1 VDDLKHLHDAFQNAN
16 TAAITQAISGLGGIG
31 KTALAVEYAYRYAK
45 DYTYRFMVNASGT
58 TTLNDDYKRI
68 AEYMGLTLAADA
80 KPEAVIAAVQHWLDN
95 NTGYLM
101 ILDNADFSADYT
113 AKQLQ
118 EFLPHNPQGH
128 LLITSRAQA
137 LPANLNVMANDVLAL
152 GVLSETEA
160 VELLTTRVKGR
171 GAILPTAE
179 QEAALALAKE
189 LGYLALALEQAAAYI
204 ATKNTT
210 FVAYLSLYR
219 KESLRLL
226 EKNKPQVGGYKQ
238 TVATT
243 WNISFDE
250 VAKAEPAAADL
261 LTLCAFLAPENIPDE
276 IVVTAASG
284 EIESIQA
291 FFGNLEDAEV
301 NLARYNEL
309 LEPLMNY
316 SLVAKDEEKATF
328 SLHRLVQAVRK
339 DSLSAPELLQ
349 WAETSVKTVRRA
361 FPSAEFGTWATCE
374 RLITHCQAVIAGY
387 PAANSDRLSLA
398 NLCAWT
404 GYYFNSQGRS
414 AEAEP
419 LFEEALEIFRKALP
433 EGHPDIATSLNNLAL
448 LYKSQGRSAEAEPLY
463 DEALKI
469 CRKALP
475 EGHPDIAT
483 SLNNLALLYKSQGRS
498 AEAEPLYDEALK
510 IWRKA
515 LPEGHP
521 DIATSLNNLALLYK
535 SQGRSAEAE
544 PLYDEALKI
553 RRKALPEGHP
563 DIANSLNNLAELYRG
578 QGRYGEAEPLY
589 DEALAIRRKVLPEGH
604 PDIAV
609 SLNNLA
615 LSYRSQ
621 GRLTRVEPLLVEALE
636 IWRKALPD
644 NHPNIATVL
653 YSLGY
658 IYQSRGNYTKAEKLY
673 KEVLTMR
680 RNVLSENHPDIA
692 ETYLQLASLYQ
703 AQGRHSEAAT
713 MSYKAKQILRRR

>member
-1 VDDLKHLHDAFQNAN
+1 
-16 TAAITQAISGLGGIG
+16 
-31 KTALAVEYAYRYAK
+31 
-45 DYTYRFMVNASGT
+45 MVNASGT
-58 TTLNDDYKRI
+58 TTLNEDYKRI
-68 AEYMGLTLAADA
+68 AEYMGLTLPADA
-80 KPEAVIAAVQHWLDN
+80 TPEAVIAAVQHWLDN

-113 AKQLQ
+113 AEQLQ

-137 LPANLNVMANDVLAL
+137 LPANLNVMPNDVLAL

-179 QEAALALAKE
+179 QEASLALAKE

-261 LTLCAFLAPENIPDE
+261 LTLCAFLAPENIPAE
-276 IVVTAASG
+276 IVLSAASG
-284 EIESIQA
+284 LIESIQA
-291 FFGNLEDAEV
+291 FFGNSEDVEV
-301 NLARYNEL
+301 NLARYNEI

-316 SLVAKDEEKATF
+316 SLVAKNEESATF

-361 FPSAEFGTWATCE
+361 FPSAKFGTWATCE

-387 PAANSDRLSLA
+387 PAANSDRLVLA
-398 NLCAWT
+398 NLCGWT

-414 AEAEP
+414 AEAES
-419 LFEEALEIFRKALP
+419 LYDEALKICRKALP
-433 EGHPDIATSLNNLAL
+433 EGHPEIATSLNNLAG
-448 LYKSQGRSAEAEPLY
+448 LYESQGRSAEAEPLY

-483 SLNNLALLYKSQGRS
+483 SLNNLATLYKSQGRS
-498 AEAEPLYDEALK
+498 AEAEPLYNEALEIFCK
-510 IWRKA
+510 ALPEGHPNIASSLNNLAGLYNSQGRYAEAEPLYEEALTIRRKA

-521 DIATSLNNLALLYK
+521 EIATSLNNLALLYK

-544 PLYDEALKI
+544 PLYDEALEI
-553 RRKALPEGHP
+553 FRKALG
-563 DIANSLNNLAELYRG
+563 
-578 QGRYGEAEPLY
+578 
-589 DEALAIRRKVLPEGH
+589 
-604 PDIAV
+604 
-609 SLNNLA
+609 
-615 LSYRSQ
+615 
-621 GRLTRVEPLLVEALE
+621 
-636 IWRKALPD
+636 D
-644 NHPNIATVL
+644 NHPNTKVVAENLRLFRQQANTSQGNIMERSSASKL
-653 YSLGY
+653 QFGRKNR
-658 IYQSRGNYTKAEKLY
+658 RG
-673 KEVLTMR
+673 
-680 RNVLSENHPDIA
+680 
-692 ETYLQLASLYQ
+692 
-703 AQGRHSEAAT
+703 
-713 MSYKAKQILRRR
+713 